1 MIRYISSTTFSPKDH
16 YGIDILPLSFF
27 ENADYPGSPPIEC
40 LVLYKKKTSLPA
52 ARESFLE
59 TIRHYNLFS
68 SRLIM
73 IDENRFAL
81 LYCTDGFQYMV
92 LPPLDADA
100 AHISIDDVRHMMRHV
115 KTLPG
120 EPLFAVTIIPVRD
133 GLLGG
138 ISCSHAIG
146 DAVSLMLFLYA
157 WGCIHYGNSFSKP
170 STQRLFSGS
179 PVVFDTF
186 DSVFAPPVSD
196 LHETIR
202 KRVENSQET
211 TRYHRREYFSD
222 KRLAE
227 MKNGATSENE
237 NYRLSNNQIINAVLL
252 KKYHNGIMPG
262 TDQIRLRIPINL
274 RYIHPDVDPLY
285 IGNAV
290 FSAVI
295 GFSRAE
301 INRMSVYRIAC
312 RLKEAIAK
320 MRNEHYVRR
329 IVCLSKFGIRYRG
342 DIFKTL
348 PPYNPDT
355 DILAAN
361 LTHVNDLESLG
372 LGDDVGRILYMGST
386 MQTSFTMLKEKHN
399 RLFAE
404 IRSRYPLESPT
415 TTHGTA
421 EVP

>member
-1 MIRYISSTTFSPKDH
+1 
-16 YGIDILPLSFF
+16 
-27 ENADYPGSPPIEC
+27 
-40 LVLYKKKTSLPA
+40 
-52 ARESFLE
+52 
-59 TIRHYNLFS
+59 
-68 SRLIM
+68 
-73 IDENRFAL
+73 
-81 LYCTDGFQYMV
+81 
-92 LPPLDADA
+92 
-100 AHISIDDVRHMMRHV
+100 
-115 KTLPG
+115 
-120 EPLFAVTIIPVRD
+120 
-133 GLLGG
+133 
-138 ISCSHAIG
+138 
-146 DAVSLMLFLYA
+146 
-157 WGCIHYGNSFSKP
+157 
-170 STQRLFSGS
+170 
-179 PVVFDTF
+179 
-186 DSVFAPPVSD
+186 
-196 LHETIR
+196 
-202 KRVENSQET
+202 
-211 TRYHRREYFSD
+211 
-222 KRLAE
+222 
-227 MKNGATSENE
+227 
-237 NYRLSNNQIINAVLL
+237 
-252 KKYHNGIMPG
+252 IMPG

-404 IRSRYPLESPT
+404 IRSRYPLESPKT
-415 TTHGTA
+415 IHGTA

>member
-1 MIRYISSTTFSPKDH
+1 MQIIRAVPQSNV
-16 YGIDILPLSFF
+16 LFF
-27 ENADYPGSPPIEC
+27 TRRKHRFRQQEK
-40 LVLYKKKTSLPA
+40 V
-52 ARESFLE
+52 FLKP
-59 TIRHYNLFS
+59 IRHYNLFS

-227 MKNGATSENE
+227 MKNGQRPKMRIIACPT
-237 NYRLSNNQIINAVLL
+237 NQIINAVLL
-252 KKYHNGIMPG
+252 KKYHNASCRHGS
-262 TDQIRLRIPINL
+262 DQIENP
-274 RYIHPDVDPLY
+274 HQ
-285 IGNAV
+285 
-290 FSAVI
+290 SAI
-295 GFSRAE
+295 YSSR
-301 INRMSVYRIAC
+301 C
-312 RLKEAIAK
+312 
-320 MRNEHYVRR
+320 
-329 IVCLSKFGIRYRG
+329 
-342 DIFKTL
+342 
-348 PPYNPDT
+348 
-355 DILAAN
+355 
-361 LTHVNDLESLG
+361 
-372 LGDDVGRILYMGST
+372 
-386 MQTSFTMLKEKHN
+386 
-399 RLFAE
+399 
-404 IRSRYPLESPT
+404 
-415 TTHGTA
+415 
-421 EVP
+421 